1 MSGWFWLAATFLLWA
16 LFHSITAAR
25 PVKQWAQRVLGERA
39 YAGFYRLAYN
49 AVAVL
54 TFLPVLYV
62 LATRV
67 PSTVIW
73 PVPFPWAWLFL
84 AVQAAGLLGLVITLL
99 YTDVWSFLGLRQ
111 LWRYLR
117 GEPDPDQPGAFVVAG
132 PYAFVRHPLYLFSML
147 VIWFPPVLTVNLL
160 VFNLLATLYF
170 WLGSLHEER
179 RLMAEFG
186 DAYRQYQRTV
196 PPFLPWPRPG
206 ARFSR

>member
-1 MSGWFWLAATFLLWA
+1 
-16 LFHSITAAR
+16 
-25 PVKQWAQRVLGERA
+25 
-39 YAGFYRLAYN
+39 
-49 AVAVL
+49 
-54 TFLPVLYV
+54 
-62 LATRV
+62 
-67 PSTVIW
+67 
-73 PVPFPWAWLFL
+73 
-84 AVQAAGLLGLVITLL
+84 
-99 YTDVWSFLGLRQ
+99 
-111 LWRYLR
+111 
-117 GEPDPDQPGAFVVAG
+117 
-132 PYAFVRHPLYLFSML
+132 ML